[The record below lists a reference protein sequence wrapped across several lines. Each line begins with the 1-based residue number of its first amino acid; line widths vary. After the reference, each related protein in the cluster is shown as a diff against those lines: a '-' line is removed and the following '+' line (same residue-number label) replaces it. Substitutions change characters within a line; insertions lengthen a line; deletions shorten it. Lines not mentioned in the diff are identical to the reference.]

1 MDTIHHGR
9 NVKRIREILGIKQDV
24 LATSLGLTQQAISQ
38 LEQKEVLDAPVLQK
52 VSKLLG
58 VSEEVIRNFSDEKA
72 INIVSNT
79 YNDHAALILYNFN
92 PIDKW
97 IEAMEEN
104 RKLYERLLQSEREK
118 IEILQKLL
126 NPEE

>member
-24 LATSLGLTQQAISQ
+24 LATSLGLSQQAISQ

-58 VSEEVIRNFSDEKA
+58 VSEEVIRNFSEEKA
-72 INIVSNT
+72 INIISNT

-92 PIDKW
+92 PVDKW
-97 IEAMEEN
+97 VEAIEEN

-118 IEILQKLL
+118 VELLQKLL
-126 NPEE
+126 NSKE